1 MVDGITVAEIKQYQ
15 KQKCSGELTDT
26 FFYDY
31 YDYTDENRNLLFQVV
46 REQHRDGKRFYQRQP
61 DGKGGWIN
69 NIKGVKI
76 VPYRLPEVIKA
87 VQQGETVFIVEGEKD
102 AETLAE
108 WDLVATTNPMGAG
121 KWREDFNHYLKGAYV
136 VILPDN
142 DEAGRKHV
150 EKTAK
155 SLYGVAQTVKIVCL
169 PVMQEHEDVTDW
181 KERYGGT
188 KEALLKL
195 AEDTK
200 EYQPSRK
207 KKAEILPDVI
217 REGERNNILTSY
229 AGTLR
234 SRGFNEEHIVEVLL
248 KTNRERCCPPLPED
262 EVCSIAKSISKYKHG
277 GLPGTNRATE
287 QAEMLEK
294 LWQGKY
300 RWADHKGK
308 WMKWT
313 GKCWQEVSE
322 CVAVR
327 EASKTLRDY
336 YARQMETVTSE
347 TLAAKLVSLMDKA
360 CNIREVKTML
370 TYVQGASGIL
380 TLSEQWDSDGYIL
393 NVNNGT
399 IDLRTGKLRPHDPED
414 LCTHLAPVDYDSMAS
429 GSAWEEH
436 IRYAIPDA
444 DTRRQLQRD
453 LGVSLVGGSLQEALP
468 IWYGQGANGKSTTAR
483 VLQAV
488 LGSYAGTAA
497 PNLLIQKRFAQHP
510 TELADL
516 KGKRMVFSTEVGY
529 SDRLD
534 EVKVKQLTG
543 GDRIKA
549 RFMGQNFF
557 EFSRTWTIFLL
568 CNQKPTIIGNDH
580 GIWRRIRL
588 VPWTVV
594 RPLNE
599 QEPQDMIVKRLL
611 EEAPAILRWLLDG
624 LADWYSNRAWIARE
638 VSVATQEYQSEQD
651 TVIEFIEDC
660 CKKDPDGTITMKG
673 MYEAYVEWCELQGY
687 TPLTKRHFETRL
699 SGHGFEKKRG
709 TGGVRY
715 WVGYTLK
722 NSDGELLSNSAFS
735 TTPDIITKDTIRESL
750 TITSTAAQISGDVEE
765 SVENPVVSKVLP
777 VLTETCAQDK
787 NTAVAVCE
795 TKNEKNLI
803 PQNVNFSV
811 PTQKDTY
818 QLTVGS
824 TDYIPACTRPISE
837 LEGCI
842 ADREIALDL
851 ETTGLD
857 PRKDRICVLS
867 VATKDDYWIVQNPSE
882 DLLRTVVTLPK
893 LIIGHNLAFDIA
905 MLSRVLGC
913 RLKVNVFDTMI
924 AAQLIECGREKE
936 DPKAYFTLKRVAQR
950 YLGITM
956 DKTLQTCDW
965 SKPLS
970 KYHIEYCVNDIQ
982 VPLKLYERQK
992 ELLEKNGLTKA
1003 AEIEFGCV
1011 PATAEMKLNGFRFDT
1026 EGARRLLDQLV
1037 LPDMAGLSP
1046 YSAPQILDY
1055 FAKQG
1060 IELSDT
1066 QEATLKAVNHDMAR
1080 RILEYR
1086 GIKKSRD
1093 LLENCLEFAK
1103 YDGRIHADLFQLGA
1117 STGRFSCSNPNL
1129 QQIPRDKE
1137 FRKLFIASDG
1147 HLLVGADWSAIE
1159 LRIMARLSGDK
1170 TMIRAFIDG
1179 IDLHRLTA
1187 SKISGKAPDQVTSA
1201 ERNMAK
1207 AVNFGLIYG
1216 MGTERLQE
1224 YAWDNFGTKM
1234 TLQEAGTA
1242 RRVFFK
1248 TYPDI
1253 QRRYHT
1259 SISSTPRRTYYFPEG
1274 PESVFFVQSRSGR
1287 VRIVRNDKDDD
1298 NKIQFTTA
1306 VNHPDQGTGVDML
1319 KTALAL
1325 LYNETDYRLILPV
1338 HDEILI
1344 EVPEEEAAHAKEV
1357 LNDIMVRAGKEFID
1371 PVPVEAE
1378 VKAGRSWGECH

>member
-1 MVDGITVAEIKQYQ
+1 MDNITKDEKRQYAEHWNAGEVAATAYNYVDEDGT
-15 KQKCSGELTDT
+15 
-26 FFYDY
+26 
-31 YDYTDENRNLLFQVV
+31 LLFQVI
-46 REQHRDGKRFYQRQP
+46 REQRKEGKKFYQRQP
-61 DGKGGWIN
+61 DGKGGWTN
-69 NIKGVKI
+69 NIKGAKI

-108 WDLVATTNPMGAG
+108 WGLVATTNPMGAG
-121 KWREDFNHYLKGAYV
+121 KWREDFNHYLKGACV

-207 KKAEILPDVI
+207 KKVELLPDVI

-234 SRGFNEEHIVEVLL
+234 SRGFNEDHIIEVLL
-248 KTNRERCCPPLPED
+248 ETNRQRCCPPLPED
-262 EVCSIAKSISKYKHG
+262 EVCSIAKSISRYKPHG
-277 GLPGTNRATE
+277 DLPSTKRAAE
-287 QAEMLEK
+287 QAETLEK

-313 GKCWQEVSE
+313 GKCWQEVPE
-322 CVAVR
+322 CVAIR
-327 EASKTLRDY
+327 DASKTLRDY

-347 TLAAKLVSLMDKA
+347 TLAAKLVSLMDRA
-360 CNIREVKTML
+360 CNIREIKTIL
-370 TYVQGASGIL
+370 VYVQAEPGIL
-380 TLSEQWDSDGYIL
+380 TVSEQWDRDGWLL

-399 IDLRTGKLRPHDPED
+399 IDLRTGKLRPHDPND
-414 LCTHLAPVDYDSMAS
+414 LCTHLAPVDYDSTAL
-429 GSAWEEH
+429 GPTWEEH
-436 IRYAIPDA
+436 IRYAIPNA
-444 DTRRQLQRD
+444 NIRRQLQRD
-453 LGVSLVGGSLQEALP
+453 LGLSLVGGTLQEALP

-516 KGKRMVFSTEVGY
+516 KGKRMVFSAEVGY

-549 RFMGQNFF
+549 RFMNQNFF

-568 CNQKPTIIGNDH
+568 CNQKPTVIGNDL
-580 GIWRRIRL
+580 GIWRRLRL
-588 VPWTVV
+588 IPWTVI
-594 RPLNE
+594 RPFNE

-624 LADWYSNRAWIARE
+624 LEDWKSNQHWVAEE
-638 VSVATQEYQSEQD
+638 VSAATQEYQSEQD
-651 TVIEFIEDC
+651 TVIEFIGDC
-660 CKKDPDGTITMKG
+660 CKKDPDGTVTMKR
-673 MYEAYVEWCELQGY
+673 MYEAYVEWCDLQGY

-715 WVGYTLK
+715 WVGYTLR
-722 NSDGELLSNSAFS
+722 NSDRELLSNSAFS
-735 TTPDIITKDTIRESL
+735 TTSDIITKDTIRESL
-750 TITSTAAQISGDVEE
+750 TVTPTATQISGDVEGG
-765 SVENPVVSKVLP
+765 VENPVVSKVLP
-777 VLTETCAQDK
+777 VLTAACTQDK

-795 TKNEKNLI
+795 PVKEQKLI
-803 PQNVNFSV
+803 PQNTEIPVSAKANTCWPNV
-811 PTQKDTY
+811 GDT
-818 QLTVGS
+818 S
-824 TDYIPACTRPISE
+824 YIPACTRPIE
-837 LEGCI
+837 EIEGCI
-842 ADREIALDL
+842 TDQEIALDL
-851 ETTGLD
+851 ETTGLN

-867 VATKDDYWIVQNPSE
+867 VATKDDYWIVQNPPE
-882 DLLRTVVTLPK
+882 DLLRTVVSLPK
-893 LIIGHNLAFDIA
+893 LIIGHKLAFDIA
-905 MLSRVLGC
+905 FLFGALGR
-913 RLKVNVFDTMI
+913 RLKLNVFDTMI
-924 AAQLIECGREKE
+924 AAQLIECGRRRDAK
-936 DPKAYFTLKRVAQR
+936 KFKSYFTLEEVAKR
-950 YLGITM
+950 YLSITM

-965 SKPLS
+965 SRPLTKHHI
-970 KYHIEYCVNDIQ
+970 KYCINDVQI
-982 VPLKLYERQK
+982 PLKLYERQK
-992 ELLEKNGLTKA
+992 DLLEKNKLMTA
-1003 AEIEFGCV
+1003 AKLEFDCV
-1011 PATAEMKLNGFRFDT
+1011 PATAEMELNGFRFDT
-1026 EGARRLLDQLV
+1026 EGARRLLDRLV
-1037 LPDMAGLSP
+1037 LPNITELNPLSA
-1046 YSAPQILDY
+1046 SQILNY
-1055 FAKQG
+1055 FAEQG
-1060 IELSDT
+1060 IKLPNT
-1066 QEATLKAVNHDMAR
+1066 QEATLKTIDHDMAR

-1093 LLENCLEFAK
+1093 LLESCLEFAK
-1103 YDGRIHADLFQLGA
+1103 HDGRIYAELFQLGA
-1117 STGRFSCSNPNL
+1117 STGRFTCSNPNL

-1137 FRKLFIASDG
+1137 FRKLFIPSDG
-1147 HLLVGADWSAIE
+1147 HLLVGGDWSAIE
-1159 LRIMARLSGDK
+1159 LRIMAKLSGDR
-1170 TMIRAFIDG
+1170 TMIEAFTNG

-1187 SKISGKAPDQVTSA
+1187 SKISGKAPDQITSA

-1224 YAWDNFGTKM
+1224 YARNNFGTSM
-1234 TLQEAGTA
+1234 TFEEAEKA
-1242 RRVFFK
+1242 RQVFFE
-1248 TYPDI
+1248 TYSSIKD
-1253 QRRYHT
+1253 RYHRR
-1259 SISSTPRRTYYFPEG
+1259 ISNIPERTYYFPEG
-1274 PESVFFVQSRSGR
+1274 PQPAMYVRSLSGR
-1287 VRIVRNDKDDD
+1287 VRIVRKEDDGR
-1298 NKIQFTTA
+1298 IQFTTA

-1319 KTALAL
+1319 KAALAL
-1325 LYNETDYRLILPV
+1325 LYNETDYRLLLPV

-1344 EVPEEEAAHAKEV
+1344 EVPEEEAEHAKEV
-1357 LNDIMVRAGKEFID
+1357 LNDIMVRAGNMFMD

-1378 VKAGRSWGECH
+1378 VKVGRSWGECH